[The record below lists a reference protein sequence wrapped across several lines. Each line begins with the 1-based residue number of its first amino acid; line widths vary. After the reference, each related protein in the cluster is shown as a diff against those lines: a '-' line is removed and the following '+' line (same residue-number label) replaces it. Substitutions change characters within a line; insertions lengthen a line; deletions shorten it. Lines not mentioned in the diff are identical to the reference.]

1 MDKPHRTE
9 AIYMSKGRWGKVNRI
24 SNQAPQLD
32 ILHDGQ
38 QQPWQGTH
46 PENKA
51 SRLDGRQ
58 Y

>member
-38 QQPWQGTH
+38 QQP
-46 PENKA
+46 
-51 SRLDGRQ
+51 
-58 Y
+58 